1 VWSNQGS
8 YNTTAEDDENWMN
21 LGDRT
26 TDFFI
31 AVYGGIAFTF
41 YALVAWRSLLMVA
54 FQINTSRFFHSAMLE
69 STLRA
74 TMAFFET
81 TPAGQI
87 LNRTVRVFRQ
97 KFTLEDTIGSHACS
111 LEALPCA

>member
-1 VWSNQGS
+1 
-8 YNTTAEDDENWMN
+8 MN
-21 LGDRT
+21 LGDKS

-31 AVYGGIAFTF
+31 GVYAAIAFTF
-41 YALVAWRSLLMVA
+41 YLLVAWRSLLMVA
-54 FQINTSRFFHSAMLE
+54 FQINTSRYFHSTMLE

-87 LNRTVRVFRQ
+87 LNRYF
-97 KFTLEDTIGSHACS
+97 H
-111 LEALPCA
+111 